1 MKIKFGYTPFG
12 LGVIINVRIDWVN
25 DESIFMLLEKHNHD
39 DLQIDLS
46 FFKSKYNKLLSVK
59 EYKVPVMKKDMNHG
73 IKYEDIKNVLKLEGY
88 LSANMFQEFY
98 DDFQDIKALMKLYKA
113 YEEFSSSKINVKN
126 SQLAV

>member
-12 LGVIINVRIDWVN
+12 LGVIINVRIDWMN
-25 DESIFMLLEKHNHD
+25 DETIFMLLEKHNHNNVYD
-39 DLQIDLS
+39 DLNL
-46 FFKSKYNKLLSVK
+46 FKYKYNKLLSVE

-73 IKYEDIKNVLKLEGY
+73 IKYQDIKNVLKLEGY

-98 DDFQDIKALMKLYKA
+98 DDFQEIKTLMKLYKA
-113 YEEFSSSKINVKN
+113 YEEFSSSKINIKN